1 VSTLTATLAGL
12 PPVLLQ
18 VAGRER
24 LRVEGEQLAQRL
36 QADRVEV
43 ELEVLEPL
51 WHDAHM
57 VAHLLPEGADA
68 VRRVGRWLAD
78 RLAS

>member
-1 VSTLTATLAGL
+1 V
-12 PPVLLQ
+12 Q

-24 LRVEGEQLAQRL
+24 LRVEGEHLAGRL
-36 QADRVEV
+36 RAAGVEV

-51 WHDAHM
+51 WHDAHL

-68 VRRVGRWLAD
+68 VRRIGRWLAG
-78 RLAS
+78 RFQEFR